1 MGEKIKQVLMG
12 RDGMSAEDAEEVIET
27 AVMEMQEAV
36 AAGDCWLLEELCAE
50 HFGLEPDY
58 LDELWDRLM

>member
-1 MGEKIKQVLMG
+1 MR

-27 AVMEMQEAV
+27 AVEEMREAI
-36 AAGDCWLLEELCAE
+36 AAGDCWLLEELCSE

-58 LDELWDRLM
+58 LDELWDRLI